1 MKRIISILALLM
13 LMPLCAC
20 GQWYLF
26 PLGKGKSPKD
36 TATVMKMKPAAEE
49 KKDTVLIDLNPTV
62 DATDPVEEV
71 RNEEIEDNED
81 IFVLDIPDV
90 VNISMILP
98 INASE
103 KANANFL
110 AMYTGGLMAARD
122 LGNSGMKIDFNIY
135 DAADPSAPLSSGMM
149 DESDV
154 IIGPVSTDD
163 LQKALSLDDKGK
175 RIISPLEPKAAALTD
190 SCRIIQSPTAW
201 SDQIDDLFKW
211 IDEESVIGDEVIV
224 VRDTVLT
231 GQGEQYNYMISK
243 LEESGIRFKTIYS
256 ASSAVPSVIG
266 NTRFLIASDRDA
278 FISASVRQIGAF
290 SIKRKSGDTYLYL
303 TSRMKNAK
311 GIDPQQL
318 YRSNSRVTMSYFI
331 DYSDESVKKFILAYR
346 ALYKDEPDSFA
357 FQGYDSV
364 HYFATMCS
372 KYGRQWY
379 KKLPEYSEKGLQ
391 SNFKFEERETEGQ
404 INRAVRRVVYN
415 QDMSITVQ

>member
-1 MKRIISILALLM
+1 MKRIISILALLT
-13 LMPLCAC
+13 LMSLCAC

-36 TATVMKMKPAAEE
+36 TATLMKMKPEA
-49 KKDTVLIDLNPTV
+49 KKDTVLMNPNPTT
-62 DATDPVEEV
+62 DAGETAGGVG
-71 RNEEIEDNED
+71 NEEMEDNED
-81 IFVLDIPDV
+81 LFVLDIPDV

-98 INASE
+98 INASG

-110 AMYTGGLMAARD
+110 AMYTGGLLAARD
-122 LGNSGMKIDFNIY
+122 LGSNGMKIDFNIY
-135 DAADPSAPLSSGMM
+135 DAADPSAPMSHDMI

-154 IIGPVSTDD
+154 IIGPVSTED
-163 LQKALSLDDKGK
+163 LQKALSLSHTGK
-175 RIISPLEPKAAALTD
+175 RIISPLEPKAASLTD
-190 SCRIIQSPTAW
+190 SCRVIQAPTAW

-211 IDEESVIGDEVIV
+211 IEEESVIGDEVIV

-243 LEESGIRFKTIYS
+243 LEESGIRFKTVYS

-278 FISASVRQIGAF
+278 FISASARQIGAF
-290 SIKRKSGDTYLYL
+290 SIKRKKGNTYLYI
-303 TSRMKNAK
+303 TSRMRNAK
-311 GIDPQQL
+311 GLDPQQL
-318 YRSNSRVTMSYFI
+318 YRSNARVTMSYFI
-331 DYSDESVKKFILAYR
+331 DYSDESVKNFILAYR

-364 HYFATMCS
+364 HYFATMCA

-379 KKLPEYSEKGLQ
+379 KKLPEYPEKGLQ
-391 SNFKFEERETEGQ
+391 SNFKFEERESEGQ
-404 INRAVRRVVYN
+404 INRAVRRVAYN